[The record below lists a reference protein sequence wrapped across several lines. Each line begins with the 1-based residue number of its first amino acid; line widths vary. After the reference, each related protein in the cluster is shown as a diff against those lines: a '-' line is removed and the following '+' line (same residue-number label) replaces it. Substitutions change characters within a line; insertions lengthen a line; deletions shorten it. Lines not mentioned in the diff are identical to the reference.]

1 MTDAGTNNG
10 SVSSHEDDFVPKSKI
25 LFTCLVCL
33 IYFLGHGKMQQI
45 VFANE
50 MFMQNIQTQFGT
62 RPFHQNSIILQ
73 LPSQSKTRSS
83 ILRSYANCS
92 VWLNEIF
99 NFWVAIKVMDYNRSN
114 NLWLKFNS
122 AFFLGCISHFSLW
135 TS

>member
-50 MFMQNIQTQFGT
+50 MFMQNIQTQFRAQT
-62 RPFHQNSIILQ
+62 IPSSFHHFAITFAIQN
-73 LPSQSKTRSS
+73 
-83 ILRSYANCS
+83 
-92 VWLNEIF
+92 
-99 NFWVAIKVMDYNRSN
+99 
-114 NLWLKFNS
+114 
-122 AFFLGCISHFSLW
+122 
-135 TS
+135 

>member
-62 RPFHQNSIILQ
+62 RPFHQVSIILQ

-92 VWLNEIF
+92 V
-99 NFWVAIKVMDYNRSN
+99 
-114 NLWLKFNS
+114 
-122 AFFLGCISHFSLW
+122 
-135 TS
+135 